1 MTRMLRTLHA
11 PRPAETGSILVEALL
26 AIAIV
31 GISLGAFFQ
40 SVGAAAGRDHG
51 LADRQL
57 AMLVAESTLASVGDA
72 IAIAPGRS
80 RGTDHGFDWQ
90 VDVTLV
96 AAGDSLA
103 GRPARVDVTVT
114 AADARDHVLARLS
127 TLRLLADG

>member
-1 MTRMLRTLHA
+1 MTRTLQNLRA
-11 PRPAETGSILVEALL
+11 PCPAETGSILVETLV

-40 SVGAAAGRDHG
+40 SVSGAADRDHS

-57 AMLVAESTLASVGDA
+57 ALLVAESTLASVGDA

-90 VDVTLV
+90 VDVTPV

-103 GRPARVDVTVT
+103 GRPTRVDVSVT
-114 AADARDHVLARLS
+114 AAAAPDHVLARLS
-127 TLRLLADG
+127 TLRLLSDG

>member
-1 MTRMLRTLHA
+1 MTTLLRTPRS
-11 PRPAETGSILVEALL
+11 PRPAETGSILVETLV

-31 GISLGAFFQ
+31 GLSLGAFFK
-40 SVGAAAGRDHG
+40 SVSGAVDRDHG

-90 VDVTLV
+90 IDITPI
-96 AAGDSLA
+96 ATNDSLA
-103 GRPARVDVTVT
+103 GRPTRVEVSVTSAT
-114 AADARDHVLARLS
+114 APDHVLARLS
-127 TLRLLADG
+127 TLRLLSDG

>member
-1 MTRMLRTLHA
+1 MTSIMPNGKA
-11 PRPAETGSILVEALL
+11 PRLAETGSILVETLL

-31 GISLGAFFQ
+31 GISLGGFFQ
-40 SVGAAAGRDHG
+40 SVTGAASRDHS

-90 VDVTLV
+90 VDITPV
-96 AAGDSLA
+96 AARDSLA
-103 GRPARVDVTVT
+103 GRPTRVDVTV
-114 AADARDHVLARLS
+114 AAAAAPDHVLARLS
-127 TLRLLADG
+127 TLRLLSDD